1 MCTPYNHASLLLGVY
16 LVSQSSQIAITKYH
30 RLGGLNNRN
39 LFLTVLEAE
48 KSKFKVPE
56 DWRLGRP
63 SFLVCTLASL
73 LYPHIAFPL
82 SLSSSFYKVTNP
94 IRLRSHPN
102 DSLNLNYLL
111 DALSPNTVTLGAE
124 TSTCEFERQ
133 NSVLPR
139 ECFAYV
145 HQLKCTIL
153 TAKTTAWE
161 NHS

>member
-1 MCTPYNHASLLLGVY
+1 M
-16 LVSQSSQIAITKYH
+16 
-30 RLGGLNNRN
+30 
-39 LFLTVLEAE
+39 FLTVLEAE

-56 DWRLGRP
+56 DWSLGRP
-63 SFLVCTLASL
+63 SFLVCIPATLL
-73 LYPHIAFPL
+73 CPHIAFPL
-82 SLSSSFYKVTNP
+82 SLSSSSYKVTSL

-111 DALSPNTVTLGAE
+111 DAPSPNTVTSGVE
-124 TSTCEFERQ
+124 TSTCEFERE

-145 HQLKCTIL
+145 HQLTCTVL

-161 NHS
+161 NHSSANLLVTRHIKKLL